1 MTNNEIRANLHA
13 MADGEYK
20 KFIAKLTPNIN
31 PDTIMG
37 IRMPQLR
44 AFAKTLAKADWQS
57 YLTNASDDSFEEIM
71 LQGLV
76 IGGVK
81 AELNVILPYV
91 AAFLPKIDNW
101 AVCDSFST
109 SLKLAEKYP
118 AEMWDFIMQY
128 QTRFTVVTILDYYI
142 REEYLKRIFAYFDSI
157 KSDDYYIKMAVAWA
171 VAECYVK
178 LPDGTLSYLENNKL
192 DDFTHNKAVQKIRES
207 RKIDE
212 ETRKFINKFKR

>member
-1 MTNNEIRANLHA
+1 MTNQEIRAELMA
-13 MADGEYK
+13 MADDEYK
-20 KFIAKLTPNIN
+20 KFMAKLMPTVN

-44 AFAKTLAKADWQS
+44 KFAKNVAKGDWRTYLDNAD
-57 YLTNASDDSFEEIM
+57 DDSFEKIM

-76 IGGVK
+76 IGSIK
-81 AELNVILPYV
+81 AELDEILPYV

-101 AVCDSFST
+101 AICDSFCV

-142 REEYLKRIFAYFDSI
+142 KAEYVERIFAYFDSI

-171 VAECYVK
+171 VAECFTK
-178 LPDGTLSYLENNKL
+178 LPDSTLSYLENNKL
-192 DDFTHNKAVQKIRES
+192 DDFTHNKALQKIRES

-212 ETRKFINKFKR
+212 ETKKFINKFKR